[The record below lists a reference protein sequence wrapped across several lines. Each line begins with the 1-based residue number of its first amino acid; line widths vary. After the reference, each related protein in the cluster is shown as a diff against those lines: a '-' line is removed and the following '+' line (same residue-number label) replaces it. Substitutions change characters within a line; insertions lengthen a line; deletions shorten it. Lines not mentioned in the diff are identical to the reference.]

1 MKRRRVALVTTL
13 VAFASMAGACTG
25 DGIRIEVGSPTAS
38 GRPPASP
45 SAKEP
50 AATGLSADP
59 VDTGEERAL
68 SAMRE
73 LCVSPTPVST
83 GGDNDVPSETPAE
96 VADVESQVEQV
107 RGLEFRRPVV
117 TQAVTADEIAGKL
130 RDAFDETYPKAFYD
144 RRSVAWQTIGV
155 LPPTVTIRDALL
167 AYQTGQVIGFYNPV
181 DGELVYRADGDLDLV
196 ERLTLAH
203 ELTHAIDDQHF
214 DLARIDGI
222 AGACRDEAFQ
232 AALGAVEGSAQ
243 FFSVKVLFE
252 FPPADGDFSGLGGGG
267 DLPDGI
273 PPFVARSMLWP
284 YTAGQSFIT
293 DLEARGGLDE
303 VNRALGRFPMTT
315 EQILHPDRYP
325 SDRPTSVDVPDLSD
339 ELGPRWGDLDVMQV
353 GEAWL
358 STMLGLRLD
367 QGVAEAA
374 AAGWDGG
381 LYRAFTD
388 GTDAAVVLVTAWD
401 TSADADAFE
410 QAAREWFAVGDV
422 AGTIGRPSD
431 AAVGLAIST
440 SVGGR
445 VRGVLERALTS

>member
-1 MKRRRVALVTTL
+1 MKRRPVALVAML

-38 GRPPASP
+38 GTPPATP
-45 SAKEP
+45 SAQEP

-83 GGDNDVPSETPAE
+83 GDDGVPSETPAE
-96 VADVESQVEQV
+96 VAGVESQVEQV

-273 PPFVARSMLWP
+273 PPFVARTMLWP

-293 DLEARGGLDE
+293 DLDARGGLDE
-303 VNRALGRFPMTT
+303 VNGALGRFPMTT

-325 SDRPTSVDVPDLSD
+325 SDRPSSVDVPDLSD

-422 AGTIGRPSD
+422 VGIVGRPSD

-440 SVGGR
+440 SADGR
-445 VRGVLERALTS
+445 VRDVLERALT

>member
-1 MKRRRVALVTTL
+1 MKRRPVALVAVL
-13 VAFASMAGACTG
+13 VAFASTAAACTG

-38 GRPPASP
+38 VAPPPNP
-45 SAKEP
+45 SAQGS
-50 AATGLSADP
+50 AATGLTADP
-59 VDTGEERAL
+59 VDTGKDRAL

-73 LCVSPTPVST
+73 LCVPPTPVTTSD
-83 GGDNDVPSETPAE
+83 GSPSDAPAE

-107 RGLEFRRPVV
+107 RGLEFRRPVA
-117 TQAVTADEIAGKL
+117 TQAVTAEEIAGKL
-130 RDAFDETYPKAFYD
+130 RDAFDETYPRVFYD

-167 AYQTGQVIGFYNPV
+167 AYQTGQVIGFYNPA

-222 AGACRDEAFQ
+222 AGACRDEALQ

-243 FFSVKVLFE
+243 FFSVKVLFQ
-252 FPPADGDFSGLGGGG
+252 FPPDDGDFSGLGGGG
-267 DLPDGI
+267 GLPEDV
-273 PPFVARSMLWP
+273 PPFVARTLLWP

-303 VNRALGRFPMTT
+303 VNGALERFPMTT

-325 SDRPTSVDVPDLSD
+325 SDRPTRVDVPDLSD
-339 ELGPRWGDLDVMQV
+339 ELGHGWGDLDVMQV

-358 STMLGLRLD
+358 SAMLALRLD
-367 QGVAEAA
+367 QGAAEAA

-388 GTDAAVVLVTAWD
+388 GTDSAVVLTTAWD
-401 TSADADAFE
+401 TVADADAFE
-410 QAAREWFAVGDV
+410 QAVREWFTAGDV
-422 AGTIGRPSD
+422 AGIVGRPSD
-431 AAVGLAIST
+431 AIVSVAIST
-440 SVGGR
+440 SSEER
-445 VRGVLERALTS
+445 VRQALEAAVGS

>member
-38 GRPPASP
+38 GTPPATP
-45 SAKEP
+45 SAQEP

-83 GGDNDVPSETPAE
+83 GGDDGVPSEPPAE
-96 VADVESQVEQV
+96 VADVESQVEHV

-214 DLARIDGI
+214 DLGRIDGI

-273 PPFVARSMLWP
+273 PPFVARTMLWP

-303 VNRALGRFPMTT
+303 VNGALVRFPMTT

-367 QGVAEAA
+367 HGVAEAA

-422 AGTIGRPSD
+422 AGIVGRPSD

-445 VRGVLERALTS
+445 VRDVLERALTS